1 MSNIIDSISSP
12 KMKKRARKTANRAQA
27 RAKKRFLRF
36 VSFGRHQA
44 DAFRD
49 SLPEAQKAAQSA
61 ANRAANTAQHL
72 ADDLRDQA
80 QPAMDRALKAAGRK
94 PRRSKKPYI
103 AIALFAVLG
112 GIAAYVI
119 FSRRDQ
125 EPAYLMTEP
134 DQPDVEPATGP
145 SHAPETPETPS
156 PSNDGPSVNGS
167 ASHDTTG
174 EPAVSPIA
182 PQREMAGTPSSGSGS
197 SASAPNSPSAA
208 VSNAPSATPARSF
221 ALPSN
226 GGTSTGLPAS
236 AVPSTAG
243 QQSMGNSPL
252 SNVTTHRPGEHR
264 AAWGLPH

>member
-1 MSNIIDSISSP
+1 MSSIIDSISSP
-12 KMKKRARKTANRAQA
+12 KMKKRARKTASKAQA

-61 ANRAANTAQHL
+61 ASRAANTAQHL

-80 QPAMDRALKAAGRK
+80 QPAVDRALKAAGRK

-103 AIALFAVLG
+103 AIALFAVLA

-134 DQPDVEPATGP
+134 DQPDVEPAIGP
-145 SHAPETPETPS
+145 SNAPETPETPS

-167 ASHDTTG
+167 ASHTTG
-174 EPAVSPIA
+174 EPAVSPTT
-182 PQREMAGTPSSGSGS
+182 PQREMAGTPSSGSA
-197 SASAPNSPSAA
+197 SAAPNSPSAT
-208 VSNAPSATPARSF
+208 VSNAPSAAPARSF

-226 GGTSTGLPAS
+226 GGTSAGLPAS
-236 AVPSTAG
+236 AVPPTAG
-243 QQSMGNSPL
+243 WQSTGNSPR
-252 SNVTTHRPGEHR
+252 SNATTHRPGEHR